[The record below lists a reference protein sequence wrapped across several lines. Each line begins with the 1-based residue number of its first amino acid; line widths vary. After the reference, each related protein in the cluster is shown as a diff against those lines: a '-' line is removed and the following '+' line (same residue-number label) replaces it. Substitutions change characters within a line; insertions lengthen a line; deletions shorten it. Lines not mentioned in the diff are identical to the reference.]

1 MPQHRW
7 IWVALALVTGMSIGI
22 PIGWADERA
31 LGYAEGA
38 TRKLGRGICNVATG
52 PLELIRE
59 PSLVNQQDGGLAGAT
74 IGIVQGIWA
83 TVARE
88 VVGAYEIATFF
99 LPIPRGFRPI
109 ATPEFVYANGNW
121 SP

>member
-1 MPQHRW
+1 MPKHRW
-7 IWVALALVTGMSIGI
+7 VWVALIVGMSIGV
-22 PIGWADERA
+22 PIGWADEHT
-31 LGYAEGA
+31 LGYAEGT

-52 PLELIRE
+52 PLELIRK

-88 VVGAYEIATFF
+88 VVGVYEVATFF
-99 LPIPRGFRPI
+99 LPIPRGFHPI
-109 ATPEFVYANGNW
+109 VTPEFVYANGNW